1 MDNSLL
7 KEQIGLKVKQLRT
20 IKSWSREQMADKIGI
35 SVAAYGCIERGDTDI
50 SVTRLA
56 QLAEIFEITLSD
68 LLGLTEKNVFNYT
81 QAYKPAYYKTCHN
94 LQVNSPPSATQDSTL
109 QYEIEKYQLIQ
120 QSQQKEIEHLQRQLV
135 QLEEINRLLR
145 EKD

>member
-20 IKSWSREQMADKIGI
+20 IKNWSREQMADKIGI
-35 SVAAYGCIERGDTDI
+35 SVAAYGCIERGKTDI

-56 QLAEIFEITLSD
+56 RLAEIFEITLFD
-68 LLGLTEKNVFNYT
+68 LLGITEKNVFNFIT
-81 QAYKPAYYKTCHN
+81 GTHNKCHN
-94 LQVNSPPSATQDSTL
+94 WQVNSPPGATQDSTL
-109 QYEIEKYQLIQ
+109 QHEIEKYQLIQ

-135 QLEEINRLLR
+135 QLEEINRLSR